1 MRTDNGGEFWDTFF
15 DVVSLCA
22 SVIDVVKN
30 PDDPWA
36 WVGLAADVVSVAV
49 PFATGGG
56 AVVDAVTSVDEV
68 AGLAKNVDRTFEGV
82 DTVSD
87 LGKTSQNI
95 AEIATTGTPNQ
106 IGQIGEQLAGIS
118 SKEKTPILINGRIR
132 IPDKLTAGVLTEVKN
147 VKYISNTQQL
157 KDYADFARK
166 TGRQLELYV
175 RPTTKVSQTVLDA
188 GWQIKYLWQE

>member
-1 MRTDNGGEFWDTFF
+1 M
-15 DVVSLCA
+15 
-22 SVIDVVKN
+22 
-30 PDDPWA
+30 
-36 WVGLAADVVSVAV
+36 
-49 PFATGGG
+49 
-56 AVVDAVTSVDEV
+56 
-68 AGLAKNVDRTFEGV
+68 

-118 SKEKTPILINGRIR
+118 SKGKTKIFINGRIR

-157 KDYADFARK
+157 KDYADFARQ
-166 TGRQLELYV
+166 TGRQLEL
-175 RPTTKVSQTVLDA
+175 
-188 GWQIKYLWQE
+188 